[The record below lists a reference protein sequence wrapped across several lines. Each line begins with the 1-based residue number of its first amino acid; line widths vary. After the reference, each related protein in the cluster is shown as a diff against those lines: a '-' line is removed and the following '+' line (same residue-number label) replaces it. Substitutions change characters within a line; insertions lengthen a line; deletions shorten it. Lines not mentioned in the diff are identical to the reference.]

1 MDFAHRRQE
10 QAVVLGYALL
20 VATVVLCAR
29 AGLFPGTGEALP
41 FPNHPY
47 RLSMA
52 AAGGL
57 LAVLLGTATGWIGVR
72 RDKRLVGF
80 AALAAGGFATGA
92 ALSFSPMV
100 LYPNDQYPVSFGW
113 VMGGAPLAVGS
124 WLIVTLVMNRPDGT
138 GGGAVAGTVLPR
150 LLFFWT
156 KSIAAGAYL
165 VPLVLI
171 PSGTLSARDALW
183 HTATPLAAA
192 TFLVLAAGFLV
203 WETGSVQHPT
213 GNVPRASSTGRLPLR
228 RKWRAGA
235 GAVFGAYGVALI
247 LPFVTET
254 GPEPPPPGL
263 VLIAGVLA
271 MTTALL
277 GGAVQAGNDR
287 RTRLLLP
294 VRLLAEALIAGAG
307 TTVLLA
313 RLVDGPNHP
322 AAPATL
328 LFLALVTAG
337 YILFEAVELLL
348 SAPARA
354 GQAPWRVPPS
364 RRRWFHL
371 AMAGATAGVAAP
383 WLGWPAAPVALL
395 GVLARQ
401 VAHTAKFSRAGSS
414 PLPSRV
420 R

>member
-1 MDFAHRRQE
+1 MDFAHRWQE

-41 FPNHPY
+41 FPNHSY

-52 AAGGL
+52 AAGGV

-72 RDKRLVGF
+72 RDRRLVGF
-80 AALAAGGFATGA
+80 AALAAGGLATGA

-113 VMGGAPLAVGS
+113 VMGGAPLAGGS
-124 WLIVTLVMNRPDGT
+124 WLIITLVMSRPYSSGGT
-138 GGGAVAGTVLPR
+138 AVAGAALPR

-156 KSIAAGAYL
+156 KSIAAGIYL

-171 PSGTLSARDALW
+171 PSGALSARDALW

-192 TFLVLAAGFLV
+192 AFLVLAAGFLV
-203 WETGSVQHPT
+203 WETGSIQRPT
-213 GNVPRASSTGRLPLR
+213 GGVQRPSSGRPPLR

-235 GAVFGAYGVALI
+235 GAVFGAYGIALI

-254 GPEPPPPGL
+254 RPEPSPPGL
-263 VLIAGVLA
+263 ALIAGVLA
-271 MTTALL
+271 TTTALL
-277 GGAVQAGNDR
+277 GGAVHAGDDR

-322 AAPATL
+322 AAAATL

-348 SAPARA
+348 SAPARP
-354 GQAPWRVPPS
+354 GRAPWRVPPS
-364 RRRWFHL
+364 RRRWLHL
-371 AMAGATAGVAAP
+371 AMAGAAAGLAAP

-401 VAHTAKFSRAGSS
+401 VAHTAKFSRAESS

>member
-72 RDKRLVGF
+72 RDRRLVGL
-80 AALAAGGFATGA
+80 AALAIGGLATGA

-100 LYPNDQYPVSFGW
+100 LYANDQYPVSFGW

-124 WLIVTLVMNRPDGT
+124 WLIVTLVMSRPYGSGST
-138 GGGAVAGTVLPR
+138 AVAGAALPR

-171 PSGTLSARDALW
+171 PNGALSARDALW
-183 HTATPLAAA
+183 HTATPLAAVA
-192 TFLVLAAGFLV
+192 FLVLAAGFLV
-203 WETGSVQHPT
+203 WETGP
-213 GNVPRASSTGRLPLR
+213 PLR
-228 RKWRAGA
+228 RKWRVGA
-235 GAVFGAYGVALI
+235 GAVFAAYGIALI

-254 GPEPPPPGL
+254 RPEPPPPGL
-263 VLIAGVLA
+263 ALIAGVLA

-277 GGAVQAGNDR
+277 GGTVHAGDDR

-337 YILFEAVELLL
+337 YVLVEAVNLLF

-364 RRRWFHL
+364 RRRWLHL
-371 AMAGATAGVAAP
+371 AIAGAAAGVAAP

-401 VAHTAKFSRAGSS
+401 VAHTAKFSRAGFS

>member
-1 MDFAHRRQE
+1 MDFAHRQQE

-20 VATVVLCAR
+20 VAIVVLCAR

-57 LAVLLGTATGWIGVR
+57 LAVLLGAATGWIGVR
-72 RDKRLVGF
+72 RDRRLVGF
-80 AALAAGGFATGA
+80 AALAAGGLATGA

-113 VMGGAPLAVGS
+113 VMGGAPLAIGS
-124 WLIVTLVMNRPDGT
+124 WLIVTLVMSRPDGS
-138 GGGAVAGTVLPR
+138 GGTVVAGTALPR
-150 LLFFWT
+150 LLFFWA

-171 PSGTLSARDALW
+171 PSGALSARDALW

-192 TFLVLAAGFLV
+192 AFLVLAAGFLV
-203 WETGSVQHPT
+203 WETGSVQRT
-213 GNVPRASSTGRLPLR
+213 SSAGRLPLR

-235 GAVFGAYGVALI
+235 GAVLGAYGVALI

-254 GPEPPPPGL
+254 RPEPPPPGL
-263 VLIAGVLA
+263 ALITGVLA

-277 GGAVQAGNDR
+277 GSTVHASHDR

-322 AAPATL
+322 ATAATL
-328 LFLALVTAG
+328 LFLGLITAG
-337 YILFEAVELLL
+337 YVLFEAVELLL

-354 GQAPWRVPPS
+354 GQTPWRVPPS
-364 RRRWFHL
+364 RRRWLHL
-371 AMAGATAGVAAP
+371 AMAGAAAGVAAP

-401 VAHTAKFSRAGSS
+401 VAHTAKSSRAES
-414 PLPSRV
+414 LPRSSRV